1 MNQNTSAVGL
11 TDSTKKQRQSSIELL
26 RILTMVM
33 IVAHHFSVHGNFDFP
48 INTITTN
55 RLWIQFIQIG
65 GKIGVD
71 VFVLISG
78 YFLIT
83 SSSVKPNR
91 IIKIWLQMF
100 TYSILIY
107 IFCTSLRLE
116 PFNIKNLIKCLL
128 PVTFSQWWFAS
139 AYFVLYLFSPHI
151 NRALKAFDQR
161 AYLSL
166 LALMTFC
173 WCIVPTVFYETWQC
187 NDLLWF
193 IYLYLLAGYI
203 RLYGIALSLKGS
215 TYILISCSLILL
227 TFLSAVF
234 FDFVG
239 LKLPF
244 VGMMATFFYEMHQV
258 PILLISLTLF
268 LGFLKIDIGNNPA
281 INAISATTFGVYLIH
296 DNMYMRNFLWTKLF
310 KNAMFTDSSRLIP
323 YSIIAVFVVF
333 ITCSLIEL
341 IRINVFEV
349 QYMKLV
355 DHLLLFKET
364 RNPNQKKTVLID
376 RLVNTQENK

>member
-1 MNQNTSAVGL
+1 MNQNTSAASHAV
-11 TDSTKKQRQSSIELL
+11 STKKPRQSNIELL

-48 INTITTN
+48 VNVISVN

-83 SSSVKPNR
+83 ASSVKWNR
-91 IIKIWLQMF
+91 VIKIWLQIF

-107 IFCTSLRLE
+107 ILFTSFGLE
-116 PFNIKNLIKCLL
+116 TFGIKNLIKALF

-139 AYFVLYLFSPHI
+139 AYFVLYLFSPFI
-151 NRALKAFDQR
+151 NRALKAFDQKT
-161 AYLSL
+161 YLNL

-173 WCIVPTVFYETWQC
+173 WCIIPTVFYETWQC

-203 RLYGIALSLKGS
+203 RLYGVPLSLKGS
-215 TYILISCSLILL
+215 TYILISCVLILL

-244 VGMMATFFYEMHQV
+244 AGMMATFFYEMHQV
-258 PILLISLTLF
+258 PILLISLTMF
-268 LGFLKIDIGNNPA
+268 LGFLKIDIGSRPV
-281 INAISATTFGVYLIH
+281 INAVSATTFGVYLIH
-296 DNMYMRNFLWTKLF
+296 DNAYMRNFLWTKVF
-310 KNAMFTDSSRLIP
+310 KNAMFTNSLRLIP
-323 YSIIAVFVVF
+323 YSIIVVCVVFVV
-333 ITCSLIEL
+333 CSLIEL

-349 QYMKLV
+349 QYMKFI
-355 DHLLLFKET
+355 DHISLFQEKIKRAALT
-364 RNPNQKKTVLID
+364 D
-376 RLVNTQENK
+376 RLINTQENK